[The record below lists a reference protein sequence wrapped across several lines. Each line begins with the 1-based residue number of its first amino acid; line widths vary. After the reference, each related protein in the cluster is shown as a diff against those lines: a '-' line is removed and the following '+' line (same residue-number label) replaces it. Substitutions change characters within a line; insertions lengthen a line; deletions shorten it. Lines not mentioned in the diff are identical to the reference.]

1 MQESQKDMRFESS
14 ADVNA
19 SVDTSWRAINNPE
32 EWPSWVPS
40 LKKVEKLSEGPLG
53 VGSRLCVTVK
63 AFVTVKLHMTIT
75 EFVPQE
81 RVVMEGMVLGTRLTR
96 YYTLEPKGQKTRL
109 AAGGEASGPLAWV
122 VWWGGRALSAK
133 IVLALKKR
141 IEEMSLSEC
150 D

>member
-1 MQESQKDMRFESS
+1 MRFESS
-14 ADVNA
+14 ADVDA
-19 SVDTSWRAINNPE
+19 SVQEAWAASSNPE
-32 EWPSWVPS
+32 EWPLWVPS
-40 LKKVEKLSEGPLG
+40 IKKVDKLSQGPLG
-53 VGSRLCVTVK
+53 VGSQLCVTVR
-63 AFVTVKLHMTIT
+63 AGISVKLHMTIA

-81 RVVMEGMVLGTRLTR
+81 RVVMEGRILGTRLTR

>member
-40 LKKVEKLSEGPLG
+40 LKKVERLSEGPLG
-53 VGSRLCVTVK
+53 VGTRLCITVR
-63 AFVTVKLHMTIT
+63 AGISVKLHMTIT

-81 RVVMEGMVLGTRLTR
+81 RVVMEGRVLGTRLTR

-109 AAGGEASGPLAWV
+109 AAGGEASGFLAWLV
-122 VWWGGRALSAK
+122 CRGGRKLSDD
-133 IVLALKKR
+133 IVQALKKR
-141 IEEMSLSEC
+141 VEGISVQT
-150 D
+150 

>member
-1 MQESQKDMRFESS
+1 MRFESGV
-14 ADVNA
+14 DVDA
-19 SVDTSWRAINNPE
+19 SVQEAWAASSNPE
-32 EWPSWVPS
+32 EWPLWVS
-40 LKKVEKLSEGPLG
+40 SIKKVDKLSQGPLG
-53 VGSRLCVTVK
+53 VGTQLRVTVR
-63 AFVTVKLHMTIT
+63 AGISVKLHMTIT

-81 RVVMEGMVLGTRLTR
+81 RVIIEGRVLGTHLTR

-109 AAGGEASGPLAWV
+109 AAGGEASGFLAWV